1 MFASQIKFNHIN
13 HFAFFSKRDSKLNH
27 CYKVDSVLYILV
39 FIFVFL
45 FNFVMNGLPYV
56 SDECR
61 VSVLFLDRVF
71 KVTGLGVVVS
81 RGSGNDISRVPRF
94 AAPVSRYGEYLK
106 LA

>member
-1 MFASQIKFNHIN
+1 M
-13 HFAFFSKRDSKLNH
+13 
-27 CYKVDSVLYILV
+27 

-94 AAPVSRYGEYLK
+94 AAPDLRYGEYLQ

>member
-1 MFASQIKFNHIN
+1 M
-13 HFAFFSKRDSKLNH
+13 
-27 CYKVDSVLYILV
+27 

-71 KVTGLGVVVS
+71 KVTGLGVVVREGPVTTS
-81 RGSGNDISRVPRF
+81 AGCHVLQLMFQDMVNIS
-94 AAPVSRYGEYLK
+94 S
-106 LA
+106 

>member
-1 MFASQIKFNHIN
+1 MDII
-13 HFAFFSKRDSKLNH
+13 
-27 CYKVDSVLYILV
+27 CYCNKVDSVLYILV

>member
-1 MFASQIKFNHIN
+1 M
-13 HFAFFSKRDSKLNH
+13 
-27 CYKVDSVLYILV
+27 

-94 AAPVSRYGEYLK
+94 AAPVSRYGEYLQ